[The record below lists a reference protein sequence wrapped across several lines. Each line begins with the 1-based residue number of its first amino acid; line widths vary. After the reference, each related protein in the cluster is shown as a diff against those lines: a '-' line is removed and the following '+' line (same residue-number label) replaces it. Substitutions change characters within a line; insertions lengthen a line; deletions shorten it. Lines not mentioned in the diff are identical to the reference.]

1 MRNMIAKVYETL
13 NKIGDVWTSPTLM
26 AEFYRRQYLGAK
38 EAISLCMKHIMLVL
52 LLPTFSILSS
62 ICWFGWK
69 TFLLLVRFEEW
80 LSSLFQ
86 SKKNRT
92 GITWE

>member
-38 EAISLCMKHIMLVL
+38 EAISLCMKHIMLVFL
-52 LLPTFSILSS
+52 VPEFSMLAG
-62 ICWFGWK
+62 ICWLAWK
-69 TFLLLVRFEEW
+69 SFLILARFEEW
-80 LSSLFQ
+80 LSSFFQ
-86 SKKNRT
+86 IKKKK
-92 GITWE
+92 GISWE

>member
-26 AEFYRRQYLGAK
+26 AEFYRRQYSGMK
-38 EAISLCMKHIMLVL
+38 EISGLCRKHYQYL

-62 ICWFGWK
+62 VCWIGWK
-69 TFLLLVRFEEW
+69 TFLLLARFEEW
-80 LSSLFQ
+80 FSSLFQ
-86 SKKNRT
+86 VKSKK
-92 GITWE
+92 GMTWE

>member
-1 MRNMIAKVYETL
+1 MRNMCAKIYETL
-13 NKIGDVWTSPTLM
+13 NKIGDVLTSPKLM
-26 AEFYRRQYLGAK
+26 AEFYRRQYLGMK
-38 EAISLCMKHIMLVL
+38 EIIGLCKKHYQWL

-62 ICWFGWK
+62 VCWIGWK
-69 TFLLLVRFEEW
+69 TFLLLARFEEW

-86 SKKNRT
+86 SKKNMN

>member
-1 MRNMIAKVYETL
+1 MKNMCAKVYETL

-26 AEFYRRQYLGAK
+26 AEFYRCQYLGAK
-38 EAISLCMKHIMLVL
+38 EAISLCKKHYLYL
-52 LLPTFSILSS
+52 LLPTFSILSG

-69 TFLLLVRFEEW
+69 TFFLLARFEEW

>member
-1 MRNMIAKVYETL
+1 MKNMIAKIYETL

-26 AEFYRRQYLGAK
+26 AEFYCHQYLGMK
-38 EAISLCMKHIMLVL
+38 EISGLCRKHYQYL
-52 LLPTFSILSS
+52 LLPTFSILSGV
-62 ICWFGWK
+62 CWIGWK
-69 TFLLLVRFEEW
+69 SFLLLERFEEW

-86 SKKNRT
+86 SKKKRT

>member
-1 MRNMIAKVYETL
+1 MKNMCAKVYETL
-13 NKIGDVWTSPTLM
+13 TKMGDALTSPAVM
-26 AEFYRRQYLGAK
+26 AEFYRRQHFGMKEFIGLCKKHYLY
-38 EAISLCMKHIMLVL
+38 L
-52 LLPTFSILSS
+52 LLPTFSILSG

>member
-26 AEFYRRQYLGAK
+26 AEFYRCQYSGMK
-38 EAISLCMKHIMLVL
+38 EISGLCRKHYQYL

-62 ICWFGWK
+62 VCWIGWK
-69 TFLLLVRFEEW
+69 TFLLLARFEEW
-80 LSSLFQ
+80 FSSLFQ
-86 SKKNRT
+86 VKSKK
-92 GITWE
+92 GMTWE